1 MRRSLIA
8 IAVFLVA
15 VSASATVMLRHTL
28 DQVRDRAQAIF
39 TGRVV
44 QASLVPVMEGKLQA
58 TEYVIEVETLIE
70 GAVGQTTTVAY
81 LNAGYNG
88 SPLLEIGERY
98 LFFKTGPQNNT
109 TVGWGQGVYHIET
122 VENQTVLVSGDGET
136 LVIVDGK
143 LARGAKLRASAETM
157 PSDPQDKPGI
167 ARNVDG
173 TAAIRAR
180 TASAVATNERPA
192 YATLDDVRHFI
203 AAGKE
208 KR

>member
-1 MRRSLIA
+1 MRRSLIV

-39 TGRVV
+39 TGRVM
-44 QASLVPVMEGKLQA
+44 QSSLVPVMDGKLQA

-70 GAVGQTTTVAY
+70 GAVGKTTTVAY

-122 VENQTVLVSGDGET
+122 TGDQTILVSGDGES
-136 LVIVDGK
+136 LVMVDGK
-143 LARGAKLRASAETM
+143 LARGASLRASAEST

-167 ARNVDG
+167 AHNVDG
-173 TAAIRAR
+173 TAAIRMRAAPL
-180 TASAVATNERPA
+180 ASTNEKPVF
-192 YATLDDVRHFI
+192 ATLDDVRHFV

>member
-1 MRRSLIA
+1 MRRSLIV

-44 QASLVPVMEGKLQA
+44 QSSLVPVMDGKLKA
-58 TEYVIEVETLIE
+58 TEYVVEVENLIE
-70 GAVGQTTTVAY
+70 GAVGRTTTVAY

-88 SPLLEIGERY
+88 APSLEIGERY

-122 VENQTVLVSGDGET
+122 AGNQTILVSGDGET
-136 LVIVDGK
+136 LVMDDGK
-143 LARGAKLRASAETM
+143 LARGQQLHAAAESTQ
-157 PSDPQDKPGI
+157 SDPQDKPGV

-173 TAAIRAR
+173 SPAIRVR
-180 TASAVATNERPA
+180 TAPMAMSEKPA
-192 YATLDDVRHFI
+192 FATLDDVRHFV

>member
-1 MRRSLIA
+1 MRRSLIV

-15 VSASATVMLRHTL
+15 VSASTTVMLRHTL
-28 DQVRDRAQAIF
+28 DQVRDRAEAIF

-44 QASLVPVMEGKLQA
+44 QASLVPVMDGKLQA
-58 TEYVIEVETLIE
+58 TEYVIEVENLIE
-70 GAVGQTTTVAY
+70 GAVGKTTTVAY

-88 SPLLEIGERY
+88 SPSLEIGEHY
-98 LFFKTGPQNNT
+98 LFFKTGPKNNT

-122 VENQTVLVSGDGET
+122 AGDQTMLVSGDGET

-143 LARGAKLRASAETM
+143 LARGTKLRASAESV

-173 TAAIRAR
+173 TAALRLRAE
-180 TASAVATNERPA
+180 AAAMTNEKPMF
-192 YATLDDVRHFI
+192 ATLDDVRHFV

>member
-44 QASLVPVMEGKLQA
+44 QSSLVPVMEGKLQA

-70 GAVGQTTTVAY
+70 GAVGSTTTVAY

-88 SPLLEIGERY
+88 AP
-98 LFFKTGPQNNT
+98 
-109 TVGWGQGVYHIET
+109 
-122 VENQTVLVSGDGET
+122 
-136 LVIVDGK
+136 
-143 LARGAKLRASAETM
+143 
-157 PSDPQDKPGI
+157 
-167 ARNVDG
+167 
-173 TAAIRAR
+173 
-180 TASAVATNERPA
+180 
-192 YATLDDVRHFI
+192 
-203 AAGKE
+203 
-208 KR
+208 